1 MATWGL
7 HIRLAEELLNKN
19 TLKLDRESF
28 LVGNVAADAG
38 KPNEDWSVFTP
49 PPEISHWKDKDKR
62 IRPDLFL
69 ESNLTCKV
77 EDHKK
82 WSFLVG
88 YYVHLLT
95 DVEWVKMFE
104 NICSCNKDYA
114 KVTTDKNFIWEI
126 KKRTGMILTIYISEI
141 ILRVCSG
148 LNFNIFI
155 HFQTT

>member
-1 MATWGL
+1 MATWGGL

-126 KKRTGMILTIYISEI
+126 KK
-141 ILRVCSG
+141 G
-148 LNFNIFI
+148 LV
-155 HFQTT
+155 